1 MSASTRPVSNTGS
14 TWWVRAKP
22 PAPEPTA
29 TRRTEFCEQIVG
41 VLTPQQRSAFVL
53 REMQGLETAE
63 VGEILG
69 CSATTVRNHVFQARK
84 ALRKEM
90 REHFPEYLPASERG

>member
-1 MSASTRPVSNTGS
+1 VGEGESAGTRADGVEADRILREL
-14 TWWVRAKP
+14 V
-22 PAPEPTA
+22 E
-29 TRRTEFCEQIVG
+29 

-53 REMQGLETAE
+53 REMNGLETAE

-84 ALRKEM
+84 ALRREM
-90 REHFPEYLPASERG
+90 KKRFPEYLPASERG